1 MRDTPPPRHEGAT
14 VQELIATEHAAIREH
29 LDHVRALAE
38 DAQHEVPL
46 RLRSRLD
53 APLSFL
59 HRDLASHFRIEEEVL
74 YPALDRVGGG
84 SWSSRAMALD
94 HEAITRLR
102 DQLDDLVGNP
112 WQSRWTDELQ
122 RLLFVF
128 EAITRLHVEKE
139 ELLFTPLLDR
149 LEPGVHEALRQRLAE
164 HATQHGHGAWGFS
177 ARPRP

>member
-1 MRDTPPPRHEGAT
+1 MRGKPPQRPGGAT
-14 VQELIATEHAAIREH
+14 VEELMAAEHAAIREH
-29 LDHVRALAE
+29 LDHVRTLAE
-38 DAQHEVPL
+38 DAQRELPL

-59 HRDLASHFRIEEEVL
+59 HRDLPSHFRIEEEVL
-74 YPALDRVGGG
+74 YPALDQAGGA

-94 HEAITRLR
+94 HEAIMRLR

-112 WQSRWTDELQ
+112 QQSRWTDELQ
-122 RLLFVF
+122 RLLFVL

-139 ELLFTPLLDR
+139 ELLFTPLLGR
-149 LEPGVHEALRQRLAE
+149 LEPGVHEALRRRLAE

-177 ARPRP
+177 SRPRP